1 MTRGPYG
8 NYPRRFEEREEAPLC
23 PHCQGLGCDHCQQT
37 GYAGG
42 REP

>member
-1 MTRGPYG
+1 MS
-8 NYPRRFEEREEAPLC
+8 RRDEECEETPLC
-23 PHCQGLGCDHCQQT
+23 PHCHGNGCAACQQT